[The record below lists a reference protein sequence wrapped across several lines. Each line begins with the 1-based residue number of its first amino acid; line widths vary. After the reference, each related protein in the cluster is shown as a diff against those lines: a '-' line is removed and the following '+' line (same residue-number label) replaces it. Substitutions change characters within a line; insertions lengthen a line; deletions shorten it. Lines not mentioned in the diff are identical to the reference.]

1 MGRGGGVD
9 AQCLSG
15 YLPPLMTKTRT
26 PRQRTIFL
34 SPREF
39 LRHIEF
45 GIDFLRPGPTDKIL
59 VDGDLVISENDN
71 LLTIPEARVT
81 GFASIRRCLSL
92 SSCSLKVD
100 RELRISDCPSLN
112 KIMGSSKGLWLER
125 VGCGVVGA
133 DFDIDGDL
141 NIIDC
146 PQLTKI
152 NSCVRGGLI
161 VSGSLNLQAGPAFLC
176 GENSMVNGVYSK
188 GNSCLPRQN
197 PSRFI
202 GPSRER
208 KSGR

>member
-1 MGRGGGVD
+1 
-9 AQCLSG
+9 
-15 YLPPLMTKTRT
+15 MTKTRS
-26 PRQRTIFL
+26 PRQRIISL

-59 VDGDLVISENDN
+59 VEGDLVISENDN
-71 LLTIPEARVT
+71 LLTIPEARIT

-100 RELRISDCPSLN
+100 NELRISDCPSLT
-112 KIMGSSKGLWLER
+112 KIVGSSKGLWLER
-125 VGCGVVGA
+125 VGCRVVGA

-141 NIIDC
+141 NVIDC

-152 NSCVRGGLI
+152 NSHVRGGLI
-161 VSGSLNLQAGPAFLC
+161 VSGSLNLQAGPAFFC
-176 GENSMVNGVYSK
+176 GENSIINGVYSK
-188 GNSCLPRQN
+188 GNSCLPREN
-197 PSRFI
+197 PNRLTGS
-202 GPSRER
+202 PRER